1 MEKPCQKIGAFD
13 WGPTT
18 DHGCGDAFV
27 SEAKDYGTQVAVELA
42 LESARKLAEFPSA
55 SQVLYLCTRRRA
67 SRARLHEVARTAA
80 VEVAAQL
87 PEPSHDPW
95 RPPSDSP
102 ATLSELGPAPPR
114 KSRAD
119 QVSPPWL
126 RCRQSSQNH
135 LRRCTIMVRG
145 CTNASASRQPGHSRD
160 RQV

>member
-1 MEKPCQKIGAFD
+1 VGKPCQKIGAFD

-80 VEVAAQL
+80 IEVAAQL

-102 ATLSELGPAPPR
+102 ATVSELGPAPPR

-119 QVSPPWL
+119 QVSPLAQVSPILTEPLASLYNYGAWL
-126 RCRQSSQNH
+126 HKRQR
-135 LRRCTIMVRG
+135 LLPAG
-145 CTNASASRQPGHSRD
+145 P
-160 RQV
+160 